1 MFSDVG
7 WIPRLWGSV
16 VRLCPSSVAWACHV
30 FSGGRI
36 ATPSVKLVCT
46 HTICP
51 HHIYTVDNRSY
62 MVWTTVV
69 HTICYPQHISLKG
82 VLHSIYP
89 QHNLCHPR
97 YIHMMSTP
105 YSPQHICRPH
115 HMARNRHSRGIYKL
129 CPQHI
134 ILKSRIL
141 HTIYSLCG
149 GHRNI
154 WCGQSVKL

>member
-1 MFSDVG
+1 MYN
-7 WIPRLWGSV
+7 PRST
-16 VRLCPSSVAWACHV
+16 
-30 FSGGRI
+30 SG
-36 ATPSVKLVCT
+36 KLVCT

-105 YSPQHICRPH
+105 YYPQHICRPH
-115 HMARNRHSRGIYKL
+115 HHHGVFLALQLDFLAGNGGRGHVGPGTRRIHHVFDFLLHLPPKL
-129 CPQHI
+129 SH
-134 ILKSRIL
+134 
-141 HTIYSLCG
+141 
-149 GHRNI
+149 
-154 WCGQSVKL
+154 V